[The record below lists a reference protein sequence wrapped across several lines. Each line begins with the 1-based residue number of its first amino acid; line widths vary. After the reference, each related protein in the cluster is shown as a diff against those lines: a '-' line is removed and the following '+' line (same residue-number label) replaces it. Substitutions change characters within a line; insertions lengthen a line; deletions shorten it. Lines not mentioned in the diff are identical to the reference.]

1 MTSEQ
6 QNFVDNVRK
15 FSSKIV
21 IQKVKFSLQTKSPEA
36 QIIRQILKSQIFSG
50 DKNTRG
56 TNNRNKRT
64 KFFNFSNKV
73 TEHFDVVSLTL

>member
-21 IQKVKFSLQTKSPEA
+21 IQKVKSPEA